1 MGTIQIDGS
10 TPKLTIGNATAEDA
24 LILFDG
30 NAQDFHIGLDDTAD
44 DLVIGVGS
52 ALGTTTA
59 LAIDE
64 NAGSTFS
71 GTVTVGVDDTGK
83 DVKFFGATS
92 GKYWLWDESAD
103 GVVQI
108 GTLTVGVDD
117 AGHDVKL
124 FGATASSY
132 MLWDESADDLNLIA
146 SGLGVVSA
154 KDLGAGIHI
163 RIADSGASASSAS
176 DALVIENSTHEGIS
190 ILTSTSTIGEISFG
204 DSGDND
210 IGRLRY
216 NHSTDAME
224 MYTSAA
230 LGLKI
235 DSAGIITKP
244 LQTYVYAY
252 AAADQTVTA
261 DDSVT
266 AIELNTELK
275 DINADFNTTNYTFTA
290 PVAGAYMCTGYVQM
304 IEDTNTG
311 ITDWFFG
318 FNASNGAEYGWAGSP
333 LTLETSS
340 GSNYTKVASFAKIVY
355 MDASDTLTLYADCSG
370 GGGSLTFKVD
380 GNTNYYYASAMQI
393 FLLG

>member
-1 MGTIQIDGS
+1 M
-10 TPKLTIGNATAEDA
+10 
-24 LILFDG
+24 LFDG

-52 ALGTTTA
+52 TLGTTTA
-59 LAIDE
+59 IAIDE
-64 NAGSTFS
+64 NANTTFS

-83 DVKFFGATS
+83 DVKLFGATS

-103 GVVQI
+103 GVVAVSNLQQT
-108 GTLTVGVDD
+108 GTITVGVDD
-117 AGHDVKL
+117 TGHDVKF

-235 DSAGIITKP
+235 DSIGAVTKP
-244 LQTYVYAY
+244 LQPAFGVNSATMNDLA
-252 AAADQTVTA
+252 
-261 DDSVT
+261 
-266 AIELNTELK
+266 LNTSHDVQYNSERF
-275 DINADFNTTNYTFTA
+275 DVNADFDTGTYTFTA
-290 PVAGAYMCTGYVQM
+290 PVTGKYQLNV
-304 IEDTNTG
+304 ILNLENLDTDT
-311 ITDWFFG
+311 T
-318 FNASNGAEYGWAGSP
+318 YYR
-333 LTLETSS
+333 LTLATSNEDYNPYIFNPDMADQDIS
-340 GSNYTKVASFAKIVY
+340 WYGFTYSVLAD
-355 MDASDTLTLYADCSG
+355 MDASDTALVKMYVTNDGAAQADVSNRSYFSG
-370 GGGSLTFKVD
+370 YLVC
-380 GNTNYYYASAMQI
+380 
-393 FLLG
+393 